1 MIQLGERQKLV
12 VVKTVDFGVYVA
24 PAAGEAEE
32 KVLLPKK
39 QVPEGTKIGDEL
51 EVFIYRDSNDRLI
64 ATTNEAKLSLG
75 EVALLKVSQV
85 AAIGAFLD
93 WGLEKDLFLPF
104 REQTKQLKEGD
115 ECLVALYIDKSDRSC
130 ATMKVYTYLSTE
142 SGYKKDDRIEGHVY
156 EISKN
161 FGAFVAVDDKYSGL
175 IPMKEIYGNIQVGD
189 LISAR
194 VTGVKEDGKLDLS
207 IREKSYLQIGKDVIR
222 ILDILEKYDGV
233 LPFNDKASPETIRR
247 EMQMSKNEFKRAVG
261 HLLKEG
267 KITITEKNIRL
278 N

>member
-1 MIQLGERQKLV
+1 MVQLGERQKMV

-24 PAAGEAEE
+24 PGMDAMEE
-32 KVLLPKK
+32 RVLLPKK
-39 QVPEGTKIGDEL
+39 QVPEGTKNGDEL

-104 REQTKQLKEGD
+104 REQTKQLHEGD
-115 ECLVALYIDKSDRSC
+115 ECLVALYIDKSHRLC
-130 ATMKVYTYLSTE
+130 ATMKVYTYLRTD
-142 SGYKKDDRIEGHVY
+142 SGYKRDDRVEGRVY
-156 EISKN
+156 EMNKN
-161 FGAFVAVDDKYSGL
+161 FGAFVAVDNRYSGL
-175 IPMKEIYGNIQVGD
+175 IPAKEIYGDIRVGD
-189 LISAR
+189 LVSAR

-207 IREKSYLQIGKDVIR
+207 IREKSYLQIGKDAVK
-222 ILDILEKYDGV
+222 ILDILEEYGGV

>member
-93 WGLEKDLFLPF
+93 WGLEKELFLPF

-115 ECLVALYIDKSDRSC
+115 ECLVALYIDKSDRLC